1 MAYPRDYIIP
11 GLEKLH
17 SSTWSGT
24 ARSEILLR
32 DLNNIVKPLP
42 EAMATYQPAILSAS
56 LGRAWHH
63 EIHHK
68 LNQAAA
74 DGFKG
79 VEIFYE
85 DLEYDAKRLFKTEA
99 PTPEQLTQTAAGIH
113 KTCQSAGLEVISL
126 QPFLFY
132 DGLLDRAEHDR
143 LIEKIHVWF
152 KIARELKTTTI
163 QIPANFLPA
172 EKLTGDFNVIAD
184 DLRQLADLGL
194 KEEPQVK
201 FAYENLCWST
211 HVDTWEKAWQI
222 CKMVDRPN
230 FGLCLDTFNIAGR
243 VWADPA
249 SPDGKTPNADADLQ
263 ASLEAMVREVDL
275 AKVFFIQVVDA
286 ERLAAPLVEGHPY
299 HVDGQPARMSWSRN
313 ARAFIYEEE
322 RGGYLPVEAV
332 TRTLINDMGY
342 KGFVSMELFSRTM
355 SEEGNDVPKEHSQR
369 GIRSWTKLQKRLQL
383 ESR

>member
-1 MAYPRDYIIP
+1 MPSSPGSVRLAVLFRDI
-11 GLEKLH
+11 
-17 SSTWSGT
+17 S
-24 ARSEILLR
+24 
-32 DLNNIVKPLP
+32 NIVKPRP
-42 EAMATYQPAILSAS
+42 EPMATYQPAILSAS
-56 LGRAWHH
+56 LGRAWLHDLH
-63 EIHHK
+63 YK

-85 DLEYDAKRLFKTEA
+85 DLEHDARREFQTES
-99 PTPEQLTQTAAGIH
+99 PSPEQLIKTATGIQ

-143 LIEKIHVWF
+143 LINLIHLWF
-152 KIARELKTTTI
+152 KIARELRTTTI
-163 QIPANFLPA
+163 QIPANFLSA
-172 EKLTGDFNVIAD
+172 EKLTGDFNLIAD

-194 KEEPQVK
+194 KEEPPVK
-201 FAYENLCWST
+201 FAYESLCWST
-211 HVDTWEKAWQI
+211 HVDTWEKAWKI

-243 VWADPA
+243 VWADPT
-249 SPDGKTPNADADLQ
+249 SPDGKTPNADADLR
-263 ASLEAMVREVDL
+263 ASIEAMVREVDL

-286 ERLAAPLVEGHPY
+286 ERLASPLVEGHPF

-322 RGGYLPVEAV
+322 DRGAYLPVEAV
-332 TRTLINDMGY
+332 ARALIVDMGY
-342 KGFVSMELFSRTM
+342 EGFVSMELFSRTM
-355 SEEGNDVPKEHSQR
+355 SEEGSEVPKQHSQR
-369 GIRSWTKLQKRLQL
+369 GIQAWEKLKKRLQL
-383 ESR
+383 DSR

>member
-1 MAYPRDYIIP
+1 M
-11 GLEKLH
+11 
-17 SSTWSGT
+17 
-24 ARSEILLR
+24 
-32 DLNNIVKPLP
+32 P
-42 EAMATYQPAILSAS
+42 EQMATYQPAILSAS

-63 EIHHK
+63 DLHQK

-85 DLEYDAKRLFKTEA
+85 DLEYDARRKFQTEN
-99 PTPEQLTQTAAGIH
+99 PGPEQLIETAAGIN
-113 KTCQSAGLEVISL
+113 KTCESAGLEVISL

-143 LIEKIHVWF
+143 LIDKIHVWF
-152 KIARELKTTTI
+152 KIAKELKTTTI

-194 KEEPQVK
+194 KEEPRVR

-211 HVDTWEKAWQI
+211 HVDTWEKAWQV

-243 VWADPA
+243 VWADPT
-249 SPDGKTPNADADLQ
+249 SPDGKTANADADLR
-263 ASLEAMVREVDL
+263 ASVEAMVREVDL

-286 ERLAAPLVEGHPY
+286 ERLASPLVEGHPF
-299 HVDGQPARMSWSRN
+299 HVDGQPPRMSWSRN
-313 ARAFIYEEE
+313 ARAFMYEEEE
-322 RGGYLPVEAV
+322 RGAYLPVESVAKA
-332 TRTLINDMGY
+332 LIHDMGY
-342 KGFVSMELFSRTM
+342 TGFVSMELFSRTM
-355 SEEGNDVPKEHSQR
+355 SEEGSEVIKQHSQR
-369 GIRSWTKLQKRLQL
+369 GIRSWQKLKERLQL
-383 ESR
+383 DSR